1 MLLGNDLCPGAP
13 AVDVAVVTRS
23 QTAALRKEAE
33 LQTPLDSESGSSPTE
48 AESDSTDKLVEA
60 DLASLFESSVDV
72 ETIPFELVDRSELIR
87 LQQSDLGLLSL
98 FELADKGDD
107 HYFLKS
113 DVLLR
118 SWRDKMAPPES
129 SFHQIVVPASLRPKL
144 LQIAHEIPGAGHLG
158 VAKTQSRLLRHFFWP
173 SISRDTKS
181 FCRSYQR
188 GQAPRRVAA
197 TGGSGPARVRGAL
210 KRQYSAGELLKA
222 PVPSES

>member
-1 MLLGNDLCPGAP
+1 
-13 AVDVAVVTRS
+13 
-23 QTAALRKEAE
+23 
-33 LQTPLDSESGSSPTE
+33 
-48 AESDSTDKLVEA
+48 
-60 DLASLFESSVDV
+60 V

-113 DVLLR
+113 GVLLR

-144 LQIAHEIPGAGHLG
+144 LQIAHEIPGACHLG

-188 GQAPRRVAA
+188 G
-197 TGGSGPARVRGAL
+197 
-210 KRQYSAGELLKA
+210 
-222 PVPSES
+222 